1 MEITAVMLARIVAFI
16 EVQELN
22 PKGKAYYPDIVA
34 ALVRRFNF
42 QVYPTKPEDFD
53 EAKGVQFADGKFA
66 DGTVD
71 KLQIFTHGLIVDT
84 RVSTDVSE
92 KLLRDTLLWA
102 KSEIGLHFE
111 ERMIKRKGFGSQ
123 LTFESEMKMSQLN
136 PVISRIGEAISSR
149 LSGTMGQPV
158 TYEPTGILLNLDQS
172 MSKLMPG
179 AFSIERRAEVPF
191 SEKKYFSNAPLATQD
206 HIDLL
211 KDFETTLLTP
221 KK

>member
-34 ALVRRFNF
+34 ALVERFNF
-42 QVYPTKPEDFD
+42 RVYPTKPEDFD

-66 DGTVD
+66 DGTID
-71 KLQIFTHGLIVDT
+71 KLQIFTHGLVLDT

-102 KSEIGLHFE
+102 KSQLALQFE

-136 PVISRIGEAISSR
+136 PVMSRIGEAISSK
-149 LSGTMGQPV
+149 LSDTMGQPL
-158 TYEPTGILLNLDQS
+158 TYEPTAILFNLDQS
-172 MSKLMPG
+172 ISKLMPG

-211 KDFETTLLTP
+211 RDFETALRAP